1 LPLKTLIVED
11 EPHSLSRL
19 KFLLQ
24 DIGQVEVIGTA
35 ESGEEAVRQIDGLKP
50 ELVLL
55 DIQLPGLT
63 GFEVLARARHRPAV
77 IFITAFDQYA
87 VRAFEEN
94 AVDYLLKPMSRERL
108 EKAIEKVSRNLGPPD
123 RELLETLRRLM
134 GRHRPGRPFTVKHKD
149 EVLLIPEEDVYYF
162 RAEDKYVFLCTAD
175 HSFFYE
181 ATLKELE
188 ALLDPDLFVR
198 IHKSHVVAVNKI
210 KKFHKWFLG
219 DYVLEL
225 GDPPG
230 TRLKI
235 GRSYLAALRDKFKF

>member
-1 LPLKTLIVED
+1 LPIKTLIVED

-24 DIGQVEVIGTA
+24 DIRQVEVIGTA
-35 ESGEEAVRQIDGLKP
+35 ESGEEAVRLIDELKP
-50 ELVLL
+50 ELLLL

-63 GFEVLARARHRPAV
+63 GFEALARARHRPAV

-94 AVDYLLKPMSRERL
+94 AVDYLLKPTSRERL
-108 EKAIEKVSRNLGPPD
+108 EKAIEKAAQNLRPPD
-123 RELLETLRRLM
+123 RELLDTLRKLM
-134 GRHRPGRPFTVKHKD
+134 GRRRSGRPFTVKHKD

-162 RAEDKYVFLCTAD
+162 KAEDKYVFLCTAD

-188 ALLDPDLFVR
+188 ETLDPDVFIRV
-198 IHKSHVVAVNKI
+198 HKGHLVAVNKI

-225 GDPPG
+225 GDPQS